1 MLKHGYK
8 CLRNCN
14 GFITSSIWIKNS
26 NSKFRDKWHL
36 INLLKGELLGYLRI
50 HSQTSFQIFYTD
62 HYMIDSGYLRS
73 SLIGKCICNGSLNL
87 FKSSSTCA
95 RLSLRALYRFTSS
108 PIFCACLWNPN
119 KVWRSKTSGKMYSC
133 EVKSKIVKQ
142 INIIPCV

>member
-1 MLKHGYK
+1 MALDKSVK
-8 CLRNCN
+8 RR
-14 GFITSSIWIKNS
+14 TSW
-26 NSKFRDKWHL
+26 
-36 INLLKGELLGYLRI
+36 LLANTFANFVSY
-50 HSQTSFQIFYTD
+50 IFYTD

-73 SLIGKCICNGSLNL
+73 SLIGKCICNGSLNR

-133 EVKSKIVKQ
+133 EVKSEIVKQ
-142 INIIPCV
+142 IRIISCV